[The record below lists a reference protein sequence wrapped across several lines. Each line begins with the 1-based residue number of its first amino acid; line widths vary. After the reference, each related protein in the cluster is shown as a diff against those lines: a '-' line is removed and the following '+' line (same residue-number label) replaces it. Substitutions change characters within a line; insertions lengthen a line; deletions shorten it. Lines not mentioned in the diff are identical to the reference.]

1 MAEFLDLNGV
11 AYVWEKVKQL
21 FQYAGPSQDGIVSDA
36 DQVFGG
42 QKGLYRPIIYGT
54 SDNPAIWFRTSSTSG
69 DVARVLAIL
78 DSGGAFLTN
87 MRFIQYSNNGTS
99 RISNY
104 EQYNLPTV
112 DANLSTNPSY
122 DILTTKNHCVELFS
136 GTFNSSSSSQ
146 ILTDAMDYSMLVLL
160 GRPGDSLNAS
170 VTAIVSNLTTSAVK
184 YQIAGQSN
192 YFCVTLKK
200 ESSTSNNVIMAYDST
215 SDTSAGR
222 IVRVYGI
229 T

>member
-21 FQYAGPSQDGIVSDA
+21 FQYAGPSQDGIVSDT
-36 DQVFGG
+36 DQTFGG
-42 QKGLYRPIIYGT
+42 QKGFYRPIIYGST
-54 SDNPAIWFRTSSTSG
+54 DNPAIWFRTSPTGG
-69 DVARVLAIL
+69 DVARMIGVLNNT
-78 DSGGAFLTN
+78 SAFLTN

-122 DILTTKNHCVELFS
+122 NILTTKNHCVELFN
-136 GTFNSSSSSQ
+136 GTFNSSSSDQ
-146 ILTDAMDYSMLVLL
+146 VLTGAMNYSMLVLL

-170 VTAIVSNLTTSAVK
+170 VTAIVPNLTTSAVK

-200 ESSTSNNVIMAYDST
+200 ENSTSSNVIMAYDST